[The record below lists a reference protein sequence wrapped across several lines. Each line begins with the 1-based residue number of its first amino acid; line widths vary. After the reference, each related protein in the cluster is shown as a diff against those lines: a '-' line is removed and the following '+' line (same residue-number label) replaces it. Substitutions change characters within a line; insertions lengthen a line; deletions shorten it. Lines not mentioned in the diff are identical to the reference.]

1 MYSLANT
8 CFSLEILVDSSDDT
22 TVDDV
27 DVASV
32 VDMNNLPT
40 LTWFVNW
47 CGADEISDVLVK
59 ASPPLISSNIKAD
72 PFMSILFPALSSVES
87 VARRVPR
94 EVFVRVKA

>member
-87 VARRVPR
+87 VARRVPL
-94 EVFVRVKA
+94 EGVRSR

>member
-27 DVASV
+27 DASV

-87 VARRVPR
+87 VGEYLERCSFALRPR
-94 EVFVRVKA
+94 F

>member
-47 CGADEISDVLVK
+47 CGGADESSDVLVK

-72 PFMSILFPALSSVES
+72 PFMSILFIP
-87 VARRVPR
+87 RV
-94 EVFVRVKA
+94 